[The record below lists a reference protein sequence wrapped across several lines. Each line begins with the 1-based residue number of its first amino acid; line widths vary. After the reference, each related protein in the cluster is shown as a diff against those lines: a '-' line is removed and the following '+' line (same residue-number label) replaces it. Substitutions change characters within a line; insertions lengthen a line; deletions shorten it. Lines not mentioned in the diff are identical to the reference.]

1 MNRTEFLSYFLW
13 WHQDDDSY
21 LPPAEGALE
30 QALAVATDRIGVEAY
45 QPQFDAIV
53 EIVKTD
59 EAVGRWGSRNLK
71 NSPGIT
77 RLTTL
82 PPDERAK
89 YIVAAMQVLS
99 WFDQCAGLIEARRP
113 LCAIG
118 QSVAG
123 TIIDLAGKFKGYPPE
138 QLGALVRASASW
150 TSTDLLAIMHRS
162 NPVQIM
168 ASHASQIPRDPET
181 RAALAQFLTNVAG
194 FQMLRQADLKAID
207 KLRPIASGEEPA
219 VETSTK
225 KPKSAAKTSPKT
237 SQQESQQTSAPK
249 AVRDSVTFWELPGE
263 SELRAATTPEPP
275 QANKQ
280 AAVRLTHANPYG
292 PFDEAKFFVRIGD
305 PEKPTDQ
312 DNPDAATDWVQC
324 RLVEELLHVDG
335 REIPRA
341 KGKEPFEDETPWEGT
356 YEAKLKMPAQRCS
369 IEIKVVSHHPE
380 LPYVAVLSN
389 WQIAVG

>member
-1 MNRTEFLSYFLW
+1 MNRAEFLSYFLW
-13 WHQDDDSY
+13 RHQDDESY

-45 QPQFDAIV
+45 QPQFDAIL

-71 NSPGIT
+71 NNPGIT

-113 LCAIG
+113 RCAIG
-118 QSVAG
+118 QGVAF
-123 TIIDLAGKFKGYPPE
+123 TIINVVGKFKEYPPE
-138 QLGALVRASASW
+138 QLGALARASASW
-150 TSTDLLAIMHRS
+150 TSINVIVIMHRT
-162 NPVQIM
+162 NPLQIM
-168 ASHASQIPRDPET
+168 ASEASQIPRDPET
-181 RAALAQFLTNVAG
+181 RAALAQFLANAAG
-194 FQMLRQADLKAID
+194 QPVETLRQADLKAMVKIQ
-207 KLRPIASGEEPA
+207 PIASGEQPTVQAPA
-219 VETSTK
+219 K
-225 KPKSAAKTSPKT
+225 KPAAAKTSNI
-237 SQQESQQTSAPK
+237 K
-249 AVRDSVTFWELPGE
+249 AVRDSEAFWELPGE
-263 SELRAATTPEPP
+263 SELRAATMPDPP
-275 QANKQ
+275 QAKKQ
-280 AAVRLTHANPYG
+280 ATVRLTHANPYG
-292 PFDEAKFFVRIGD
+292 PFDEATFFVRIGD
-305 PEKPTDQ
+305 PENPTDP

-324 RLVEELLHVDG
+324 KLVEELLHVDG

-341 KGKEPFEDETPWEGT
+341 KAKEPFEDETPWEGT

-369 IEIKVVSHHPE
+369 IEIKVVSYHPE